1 MTATFFQRVVL
12 PGFILQSVLI
22 GGGYATGRELVEF
35 FLSSGPLGG
44 LFGIVAATVMFSA
57 ISMVSFE
64 LARMSQSYSYRRF
77 FQGLLGRGWFVYE
90 LAYMALGILVLAVIG
105 SAAGNVVAEHLQI
118 PASVGTVALMV
129 AICVLVAWG
138 TKLIEK
144 VLAGWSFLLY
154 VVYGVFVWVYLDQFG
169 GSLSEQLSEG
179 TVESDW
185 LVNAVKYV
193 GYNIAALP
201 LILFCVRHMKGRKDA
216 LLAGS
221 LAGPLAMIPAL
232 VFYLAMVAGS
242 DQVAG
247 AAVPSDFMMQQLD
260 QPWLQA
266 IFYVVLFGTF
276 VETGTAFVHAMN
288 ERIAEVYEE
297 KQQQMSAKLRLG
309 IAAAVLILSVYL
321 ASSIGLV
328 GLIGGGYGT
337 LTWIFVAVFVL
348 PVMTLGVYRVF
359 VQSDGQPFVV
369 SDQTS
374 TSEGVKSTETV

>member
-35 FLSSGPLGG
+35 FLSSGPSGG
-44 LFGIVAATVMFSA
+44 LLGILAATVMFSV

-64 LARMSQSYSYRRF
+64 LARMTHSYSYRRF

-118 PASVGTVALMV
+118 PASVGTVTLMV

-154 VVYGVFVWVYLDQFG
+154 AVYGVFVWLYLDQFG
-169 GSLSEQLSEG
+169 GALGEQLSQE
-179 TVESDW
+179 TTDSSW
-185 LVNAVKYV
+185 LINAVKYV

-247 AAVPSDFMMQQLD
+247 AAVPSDFMIQQLD
-260 QPWLQA
+260 SPWLQA

-297 KQQQMSAKLRLG
+297 KQRQMSAKLRLG
-309 IAAAVLILSVYL
+309 VAAVVLILSVYL

-348 PVMTLGVYRVF
+348 PVMTFGVYRVF
-359 VQSDGQPFVV
+359 VQPQAPSVV
-369 SDQTS
+369 ESGQTS
-374 TSEGVKSTETV
+374 GHETAKT